1 MFQYTLDIFSDTA
14 SAPASA
20 FGPVSVPF
28 FEPDLASY
36 DHFLIAFSGGK
47 DSVAMVLDL
56 LERGVDPAKIELWH
70 HDVDGRE
77 DDGNFMDWPVTAD
90 YFRKFAAAFGLRI
103 YFSWRIGG
111 FKRELLKSNAM
122 IAPVAFETPDGVK
135 VAGGE
140 RGEIATRRR
149 WPALSPNLRIR
160 WCSGGLK
167 VDVMSIA
174 INNQKRFRGTRVL
187 VMTGERAAES
197 ANRAKYLP
205 FENHRCNAPGRRVN
219 RTVHVWRSV
228 HAWSDE
234 EVWAIVR
241 RHGVVAHP
249 CYHLGWGR
257 ASCAGCI
264 YGSPSQWAS
273 LRVAAPEMFGVISG
287 MEGRLGHT
295 IQRDETVTQR
305 ADRGRA
311 YDMDPEIVRIA
322 MSRTY
327 EGPIRV
333 ATADWHLPKGA
344 YGENAGPC

>member
-47 DSVAMVLDL
+47 DSVSLVLDL
-56 LERGVDPAKIELWH
+56 LERGVDSEKIELWH

-90 YFRKFAAAFGLRI
+90 YCRKFAAAFGLRI

-122 IAPVAFETPDGVK
+122 TAPVAFETPDGVK

-273 LRVAAPEMFGVISG
+273 LRVAAPEMFGVISE